1 MGFFLPL
8 GSNLWFSPEKFA
20 EISALTT
27 RQLHWYTGIAQ
38 ILGVADGRH
47 GDAVE
52 ASS

>member
-1 MGFFLPL
+1 M
-8 GSNLWFSPEKFA
+8 

-27 RQLHWYTGIAQ
+27 RRLHWCTGIAQ

-52 ASS
+52 ASVEDAMVEEAL